1 MLGPIFAVI
10 CMIGWGGYLVF
21 PEGSFKIVSALAVMS
36 GPISWIILAD
46 RRSNAA
52 LFVVSLMLA
61 ALFALG
67 LLFLGAI
74 QNVCVVGH

>member
-67 LLFLGAI
+67 LLFLGVI